1 MQLVDALL
9 DKTIDWY
16 LMLTL
21 IKEILTLRL
30 IKLQTGSLL
39 INATD

>member
-16 LMLTL
+16 LTLTL

-30 IKLQTGSLL
+30 IKLPTEALL
-39 INATD
+39 AHITE

>member
-16 LMLTL
+16 LTLTL
-21 IKEILTLRL
+21 IKELLTLRL
-30 IKLQTGSLL
+30 INLQTGSLL